1 MFKQLLPINLATA
14 LSEINFNLIN
24 EVRLR
29 ANKPIVVNVAG
40 KCFYLSNIGVTS
52 KASEAIICDAGI
64 ISGLIKIVSNNSLYS
79 INDQLINGY
88 VPYIGGVRIGV
99 AGEVVSEHGNIKTV
113 KNITSVNIRIPHL
126 IKNCSLSAY
135 GSLVNNG
142 CVYSTLILSSPGAGK
157 TTFVKD
163 LIMQLS
169 KRNLNLSILVV
180 DERGELSGSNS
191 INLGDNVDVILNST
205 KKFAFQNGIRSLN
218 PDVVVTDEI
227 NLDSDLETIEEALT
241 CGVKVIATIHAKNI
255 NDLKNKKS
263 FAMLLNKQ
271 LFNRYVVLNNSCGP
285 GTLEGVYNESMSCV
299 CC

>member
-1 MFKQLLPINLATA
+1 
-14 LSEINFNLIN
+14 
-24 EVRLR
+24 
-29 ANKPIVVNVAG
+29 
-40 KCFYLSNIGVTS
+40 
-52 KASEAIICDAGI
+52 
-64 ISGLIKIVSNNSLYS
+64 
-79 INDQLINGY
+79 
-88 VPYIGGVRIGV
+88 
-99 AGEVVSEHGNIKTV
+99 
-113 KNITSVNIRIPHL
+113 
-126 IKNCSLSAY
+126 
-135 GSLVNNG
+135 
-142 CVYSTLILSSPGAGK
+142 SSPGAGK